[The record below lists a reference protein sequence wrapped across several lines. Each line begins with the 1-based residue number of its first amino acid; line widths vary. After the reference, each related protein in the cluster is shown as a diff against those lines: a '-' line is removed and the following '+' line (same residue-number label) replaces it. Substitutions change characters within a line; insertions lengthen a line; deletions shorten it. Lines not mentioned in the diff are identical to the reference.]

1 MESSTVEIQK
11 LRRELSEKVESK
23 ANVDANLALDQAT
36 ALFTTK
42 TQVKKP
48 LYSNN

>member
-36 ALFTTK
+36 ALFYNKDTSKK
-42 TQVKKP
+42 TS
-48 LYSNN
+48 LF